1 MGEELLWRGYLF
13 PRQELT
19 HGKHTWV
26 VHGLLWTGF
35 HMFAPYNA
43 LMVLPG
49 ALFMSYIVQ
58 RYRNTSFFIVEHA
71 LMNAIPG
78 IGIVAGIMG

>member
-1 MGEELLWRGYLF
+1 
-13 PRQELT
+13 
-19 HGKHTWV
+19 
-26 VHGLLWTGF
+26 
-35 HMFAPYNA
+35 
-43 LMVLPG
+43 MVLPG